1 MSKPLVPHYVRR
13 PDGTLSEPFYPVPF
27 MTLDEAR
34 KAGPEKMADPNFIK
48 AKIDAALQA
57 AAQPAEE
64 GEG

>member
-1 MSKPLVPHYVRR
+1 
-13 PDGTLSEPFYPVPF
+13 

-34 KAGPEKMADPNFIK
+34 KAGPEKMSDPNFIQ

-57 AAQPAEE
+57 AAQPAKE

>member
-1 MSKPLVPHYVRR
+1 MSKPLVPHYVRN